1 MSISAT
7 AWTGTSK
14 GLNVRNHSGV
24 DASHAAVDI
33 PGQVDTRARSAVDTP
48 GQVDTR
54 ITES

>member
-1 MSISAT
+1 MSLSAT
-7 AWTGTSK
+7 ACTGTSK

-33 PGQVDTRARSAVDTP
+33 PGQVDTRARSGVDTA